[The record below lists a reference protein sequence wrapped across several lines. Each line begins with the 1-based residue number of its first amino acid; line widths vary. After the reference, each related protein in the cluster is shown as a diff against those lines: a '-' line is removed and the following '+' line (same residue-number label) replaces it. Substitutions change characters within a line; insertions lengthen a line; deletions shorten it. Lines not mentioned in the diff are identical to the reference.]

1 MVFVYDIIAL
11 SEMYLNESI
20 KDEDIQ
26 IEGLVER
33 SFAATILMVKTRVGF
48 AYTLKRTFLLNE
60 GKTWKSLKKL

>member
-1 MVFVYDIIAL
+1 
-11 SEMYLNESI
+11 MYLNESI

-33 SFAATILMVKTRVGF
+33 SFAATILMVKKRVGF
-48 AYTLKRTFLLNE
+48 AYTLKRTFLLNV